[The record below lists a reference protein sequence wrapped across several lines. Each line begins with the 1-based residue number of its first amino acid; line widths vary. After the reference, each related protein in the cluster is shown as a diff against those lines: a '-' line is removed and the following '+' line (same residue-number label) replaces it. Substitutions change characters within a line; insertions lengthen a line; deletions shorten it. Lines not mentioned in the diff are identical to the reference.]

1 MELSEITEWIKNPD
15 KLIDP
20 RVVDELIFWV
30 SSYKD
35 DKEEELVEVD
45 QLVAEKRLRLIEQHK
60 SVAKAEAYLE
70 VEPIKIEQTKIELR
84 IKQLSSFRS
93 NLKRRYEILT
103 QTFR

>member
-30 SSYKD
+30 SAWKD
-35 DKEEELVEVD
+35 DKEEELATVD
-45 QLVAEKRLRLIEQHK
+45 QQVAEKRLQLIERYK

-70 VEPIKIEQTKIELR
+70 VEPIKIEQKRIELR

-93 NLKRRYEILT
+93 NLKRRYEILA
-103 QTFR
+103 QKFK